1 MFRNFEIFTILK
13 SKINNEENTS
23 NNSIPTDSTQYEIKR
38 SKASS
43 ESNTRIDKTRE
54 S

>member
-1 MFRNFEIFTILK
+1 MFSFSNFTILK

-23 NNSIPTDSTQYEIKR
+23 NNSVPTDSTQYEIKR

-43 ESNTRIDKTRE
+43 TPDTKTDKTR
-54 S
+54 